1 MVTPA
6 SVAWNSLRRE
16 PFGVV
21 DLILS
26 FVSPSKLAR
35 LFISFTVINLFIYI
49 RVIRPQVIEKL
60 KGKTNGKYKLAL
72 EEVDLMSSI

>member
-1 MVTPA
+1 MVMPA

-35 LFISFTVINLFIYI
+35 LFISFTVINLFIFI
-49 RVIRPQVIEKL
+49 RIIRPHVKEKFN
-60 KGKTNGKYKLAL
+60 GKTNV
-72 EEVDLMSSI
+72 E